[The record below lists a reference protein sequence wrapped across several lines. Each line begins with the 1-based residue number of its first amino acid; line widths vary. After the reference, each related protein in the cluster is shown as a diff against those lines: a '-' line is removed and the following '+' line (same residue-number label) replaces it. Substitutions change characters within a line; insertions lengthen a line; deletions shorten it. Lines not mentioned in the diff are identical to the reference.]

1 MKSYFF
7 KYSAASEAHEL
18 TRAALT
24 DEADSSEQSQQ
35 SHRPSPTRDAGISA
49 GRKPAL
55 AHAKFASAAGDV
67 PEHADVEGSSTPQSQ
82 YPSSMSGSNKGA
94 VGNRVS
100 E

>member
-1 MKSYFF
+1 MSPYFF

-18 TRAALT
+18 TRASPA

-82 YPSSMSGSNKGA
+82 KSSSKTGSNTKCG
-94 VGNRVS
+94 VYRVS